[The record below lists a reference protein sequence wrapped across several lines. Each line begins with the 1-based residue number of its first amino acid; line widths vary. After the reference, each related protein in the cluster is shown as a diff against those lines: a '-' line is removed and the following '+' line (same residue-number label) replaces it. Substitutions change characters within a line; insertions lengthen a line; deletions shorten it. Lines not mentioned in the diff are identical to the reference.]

1 MRPKVCPYPKN
12 ILATL
17 FCNLISNQVFET
29 ELKDTEEDRLISPD
43 GDADFESIPLK
54 KISEDRSSQ
63 ASSRPPIVGTQDT
76 VNLIAVDAQRISDFC
91 SYNNIFVSVTITFI
105 IAVVVLI
112 KLIGWL
118 SLMAGLTASLLLMP
132 ANTWASKYYNQAQ
145 IDLMKTRDEK
155 AELLTSVVQ
164 GLRQIKYS
172 ATEDQWQDRIMVIRR
187 CELVY
192 QRRIFMWALVLRFC
206 WIASPIFLSMAAL
219 STYAWLNGSFSASLA
234 FTSLAIFGN
243 LEWCLSVVPLFIA
256 QFFDAKVSGGRIMNL
271 LGSYESESQI
281 KGGENVELRDTVIRW
296 PGNNSFCLFVNVVFP
311 AGQLT
316 YGNRSN
322 FQGIPLTKVVSF
334 MAPAAQ
340 ARVFCFRPFLA
351 KRT

>member
-1 MRPKVCPYPKN
+1 MSMRPKVCPYPKS
-12 ILATL
+12 ILASSFYSPITEKIL
-17 FCNLISNQVFET
+17 ET
-29 ELKDTEEDRLISPD
+29 EFKDTEEDRLLSPD
-43 GDADFESIPLK
+43 SDTDLESIPLK
-54 KISEDRSSQ
+54 EVSEDRSSQ
-63 ASSRPPIVGTQDT
+63 LSSGPPVVGTQDT

-118 SLMAGLTASLLLMP
+118 SLMAGLLASLLLMP

-155 AELLTSVVQ
+155 AELLTGVMQ

-172 ATEDQWQDRIMVIRR
+172 ATEDQWQDRIMAIRR
-187 CELVY
+187 SELVH

-219 STYAWLNGSFSASLA
+219 STYAWLNDSFSASLA

-243 LEWCLSVVPLFIA
+243 LEWCLSVFPLFIA
-256 QFFDAKVSGGRIMNL
+256 QFFDAKVSGGRIMSL
-271 LGSYESESQI
+271 LGSNESESQI
-281 KGGENVELRDTVIRW
+281 KDGENVELRDTVVRW
-296 PGNNSFCLFVNVVFP
+296 PGSNGFCLFVSVVIP
-311 AGQLT
+311 TGQLT
-316 YGNRSN
+316 YGTHS
-322 FQGIPLTKVVSF
+322 I
-334 MAPAAQ
+334 A
-340 ARVFCFRPFLA
+340 
-351 KRT
+351 